1 MRSFSP
7 SPVQAVAFLAIGLS
21 VLAVFVPAFAR
32 NLRVSRLSEAMD
44 GLQHISRQATLI
56 AQSRQPKDAY
66 PPSVELTPAEVPQ
79 GHAVTDKAD
88 AWQSQTWRE
97 LAFAPAQPHR
107 FSFAFES
114 KNALEVATFRAIA
127 RGDLDGDAV
136 TSRFEITGEYKL
148 GQTPM
153 VYHLEL
159 DREVE

>member
-1 MRSFSP
+1 MRSF

-56 AQSRQPKDAY
+56 AQSRQPRDAY
-66 PPSVELTPAEVPQ
+66 PPSVGLTPAEVPQ
-79 GHAVTDKAD
+79 GVAVADKPD
-88 AWQSQTWRE
+88 VWQHQTWRE
-97 LAFAPAQPHR
+97 LAFAPPQPHR
-107 FSFAFES
+107 FSFLFES
-114 KNALEVATFRAIA
+114 KNAPDVATFVATA

-136 TSRFEITGEYKL
+136 LSRFEITGEYKV
-148 GQTPM
+148 GQGPV